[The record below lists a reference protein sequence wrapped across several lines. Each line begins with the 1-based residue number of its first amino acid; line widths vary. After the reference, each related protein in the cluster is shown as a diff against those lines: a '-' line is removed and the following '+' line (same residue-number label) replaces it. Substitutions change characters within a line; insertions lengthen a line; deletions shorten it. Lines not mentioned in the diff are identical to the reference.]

1 MAVSRSNA
9 ATGAPLSSMRSH
21 SCAARLCCCNGCT
34 HWHTTMTTPHGFK
47 FEAAPCKV
55 ASKGVGNMA
64 SAAAPEILHSGWLKN
79 QGGTTLQ
86 NWKRRYFALDSVK
99 KEMCYYIE
107 ASDYVS
113 QKEPQ
118 GRFSIANY
126 VVSADTIRE
135 NAFKLSGMGVRAYF
149 MQAESAEEQQEW
161 MAKLDQLQQAQQ
173 PSSLITVV
181 DEDHEVEEFFGQ
193 PGLRPGGRVGMD
205 DFDMKKVIGRGAFGK
220 VMLVQKKSDG
230 QLYAMKI
237 LSKDMI
243 VKRKQVDRTK
253 AENRILRKIDHPYLV
268 GMKYAFQAETKLYL
282 ILDYVNG
289 GDMFGHLQLVKRFNV
304 DQVRLYAA
312 ELVLAFEHLHTLNI
326 VYRDLKPENVLVCFD
341 GHLKLTDFGLIKENM
356 SSDSTTSSFCGTPE
370 YLAPEVI
377 VGDGKSGKTGSYG
390 KDVDWWALGILMF
403 EMLVGRPPFYADDI
417 QRMYGMIM
425 HTPLDEALGE
435 VSSSIT
441 IPQELRSV
449 LRAFLTKDPKQ
460 RLGYGPDDAKPI
472 KQHAF
477 FAPINWDA
485 LARREIPSPYKPKV
499 NDAMDTSNFD
509 RQFTSEVRN
518 RECLPYLVYFI
529 SQFHC
534 SLSCKHTSMPRS

>member
-1 MAVSRSNA
+1 M
-9 ATGAPLSSMRSH
+9 
-21 SCAARLCCCNGCT
+21 
-34 HWHTTMTTPHGFK
+34 
-47 FEAAPCKV
+47 
-55 ASKGVGNMA
+55 
-64 SAAAPEILHSGWLKN
+64 SAAAPPEIFHRGWLNK
-79 QGGTTLQ
+79 QGGTLLK
-86 NWKRRYFALDSVK
+86 NWKRRYFVVDSVK

-107 ASDYVS
+107 ASDHVS

-118 GRFSIANY
+118 GKFSLANY
-126 VVSADTIRE
+126 VVSADAIRE
-135 NAFKLSGMGVRAYF
+135 HAFKLSGMGVRTYF
-149 MQAESAEEQQEW
+149 MQAENPKEQQEW
-161 MAKLDQLQQAQQ
+161 MTKLRQLLQAQQ
-173 PSSLITVV
+173 PSSLTVV

-193 PGLRPGGRVGMD
+193 PGLRPGGRVGME

-243 VKRKQVDRTK
+243 VRRKQVDRTK
-253 AENRILRKIDHPYLV
+253 AENRILRRIDHPYLV

-312 ELVLAFEHLHTLNI
+312 EMVLAFEHLHTLNI

-356 SSDSTTSSFCGTPE
+356 SSGDTTSSFCGTPE

-377 VGDGKSGKTGSYG
+377 VGDKKNPARYG

-403 EMLVGRPPFYADDI
+403 EMLVGRPPFYADDV
-417 QRMYGMIM
+417 QRMYDMIM
-425 HTPLDEALGE
+425 HTPLDEALAK
-435 VSSSIT
+435 VSSTIAIT
-441 IPQELRSV
+441 PELRSV
-449 LRAFLTKDPKQ
+449 LHAFLTKDPKQ
-460 RLGYGPDDAKPI
+460 RLGYGPEDAKPI

-499 NDAMDTSNFD
+499 KDAMDTSNFD
-509 RQFTSEVRN
+509 KQFTSEVR
-518 RECLPYLVYFI
+518 V
-529 SQFHC
+529 H
-534 SLSCKHTSMPRS
+534 